1 MFCFLYICYICQ
13 AANNNHQLSLTTR
26 SQESK
31 SELYYTEWGIGTEPV
46 EPSLHSTHPHS
57 ERSICSDLIWAGHVE
72 LGLAVCREH
81 TPVLLIHGLAVVTNA
96 VGLPRL
102 IESFKI
108 EDVNA
113 PSKQTANTI
122 LVVLLCICST
132 SLGNRVVSTTI

>member
-1 MFCFLYICYICQ
+1 MFCSLYIRYICQ
-13 AANNNHQLSLTTR
+13 AAHNNHQLSLTTR
-26 SQESK
+26 SPESK

-46 EPSLHSTHPHS
+46 EPSLHSPHSHS
-57 ERSICSDLIWAGHVE
+57 ERSICSGLIWAGHVE

-102 IESFKI
+102 VESLEI
-108 EDVNA
+108 EDVDA

-122 LVVLLCICST
+122 LVVLLCIRSA
-132 SLGNRVVSTTI
+132 SLGNRVVSATI